1 MAISR
6 VGSASALANNVAL
19 PTHQAGDLILIYSS
33 LNATSGITPPNGWLV
48 ISQAA
53 SSGSTVWIGARLA
66 KTASEVSG
74 SWSGAN
80 AIHAVV
86 YRSSNGI
93 LWIPNL
99 TGSLVNSPT
108 ITYPANSQYDGTESD
123 LWYVATMFNASST
136 NASEVAPTGMT
147 NINSLTGSGFKTAIH
162 DTNGSFLANW
172 TQRTVTVASSVIFR
186 TAVIPIYE
194 LARGGGG
201 GLRLPRPMNGGY
213 SA

>member
-6 VGSASALANNVAL
+6 VGSSAALANNVAL
-19 PTHQAGDLILIYSS
+19 PAHQAGDLILIYTH
-33 LNATSGITPPNGWLV
+33 LNVTGAITPPNGWLV

-53 SSGSTVWIGARLA
+53 SSNSSAWIGARLA

-93 LWIPNL
+93 LWIPNF
-99 TGSLVNSPT
+99 TGSLVNSTT

-186 TAVIPIYE
+186 TSVIPIYE
-194 LARGGGG
+194 LTKGGGG
-201 GLRLPRPMNGGY
+201 GLLLPRSMNGGY

>member
-19 PTHQAGDLILIYSS
+19 PAHQAGDLILIYSS
-33 LNATSGITPPNGWLV
+33 LNVTGGITPPNGWLLLSV
-48 ISQAA
+48 AA
-53 SSGSTVWIGARLA
+53 GSGITIWIGARLA

-80 AIHAVV
+80 SIYAVV

-93 LWIPNL
+93 LWIPNP
-99 TGSLVNSPT
+99 TGTLIGDTT
-108 ITYPANSQYDGTESD
+108 IPYLASSQYNGTESD
-123 LWYVATMFNASST
+123 LWYVATMFHASST

-147 NINSLTGSGFKTAIH
+147 NINSLTGSNFKTAIH

-172 TQRTVTVASSVIFR
+172 TQRTVPVASYANSR
-186 TAVIPIYE
+186 TVVIPIYE

-201 GLRLPRPMNGGY
+201 GSY
-213 SA
+213 SPVDNILIG

>member
-19 PTHQAGDLILIYSS
+19 PTHQAGDLILIFAHY
-33 LNATSGITPPNGWLV
+33 NVTSGITPPNGWLV

-53 SSGSTVWIGARLA
+53 GSGSTAWIGARLA

-74 SWSGAN
+74 SWINAN

-99 TGSLVNSPT
+99 TGSLVNSST
-108 ITYPANSQYDGTESD
+108 ITYPANSQYGGTESD

-172 TQRTVTVASSVIFR
+172 TQQTVTVASSVIFR
-186 TAVIPIYE
+186 TAVLAIYE
-194 LARGGGG
+194 LAKVS
-201 GLRLPRPMNGGY
+201 NGGSY
-213 SA
+213 SPVDNILIG